1 VTVLVVPELDAKPW
15 PSLGPLVVQFIQE
28 YLTFGPGALRGQP
41 AVVDDETQG
50 LIYRMFEV
58 FPKGHALAGHRRF
71 SRAGLSLRKGV
82 AKTEKAAW
90 LAICELHPDAP
101 VRTVG
106 WKGKQPLGGGVTDP
120 YIPVVA
126 FSEQQSEELVY
137 GAMLAILQDDACPI
151 GGDFDLGQ
159 ERIMRRSGNGKAVP
173 LATSPSS
180 RDGART
186 TFQVFDETHHMV
198 SQRLKRAHQA
208 MLANLPKRTDA
219 WSLEVTTAF
228 TPGEKSVA
236 EETMDYARAVHEGRV
251 SDSRLFFFHRQASD
265 HHDLRTA
272 KGLRAAVRE
281 ASGPALKWSN
291 IESIIDQW
299 KDPSTDKAYLERV
312 WLNRIVQSSSQ
323 AFDAE
328 AWRSLVEPGEIADGA
343 VVVLGFSGARY
354 ADAAALVATDVT
366 SGRMALV
373 QAWEKGPAD
382 GDGWEVPKKELDEA
396 VASAFGRWSVWR
408 LYAMPTHWEATV
420 DAWAGRFDDPP
431 DAKDRRDHVVMW
443 RTNQHQRMALAC
455 RAFSTAIAAREITHD
470 GDQLLSR
477 HIGAANRHD
486 LRTVDEEGRKQ
497 WVIRKERPDGPRPIN
512 AAVAAILSWQARL
525 DALAEG
531 VGAGD
536 NDTWDGTVEVWN

>member
-1 VTVLVVPELDAKPW
+1 
-15 PSLGPLVVQFIQE
+15 VVQFIQE

-281 ASGPALKWSN
+281 ARRDTRCASACG
-291 IESIIDQW
+291 
-299 KDPSTDKAYLERV
+299 
-312 WLNRIVQSSSQ
+312 
-323 AFDAE
+323 
-328 AWRSLVEPGEIADGA
+328 RSLTVRSATGGKSRPTRSTSAWPRRSSAGTWPSSTPTPPTGNRMSM
-343 VVVLGFSGARY
+343 SG
-354 ADAAALVATDVT
+354 
-366 SGRMALV
+366 
-373 QAWEKGPAD
+373 QA
-382 GDGWEVPKKELDEA
+382 
-396 VASAFGRWSVWR
+396 
-408 LYAMPTHWEATV
+408 
-420 DAWAGRFDDPP
+420 
-431 DAKDRRDHVVMW
+431 
-443 RTNQHQRMALAC
+443 
-455 RAFSTAIAAREITHD
+455 STA
-470 GDQLLSR
+470 
-477 HIGAANRHD
+477 
-486 LRTVDEEGRKQ
+486 RTG
-497 WVIRKERPDGPRPIN
+497 
-512 AAVAAILSWQARL
+512 S
-525 DALAEG
+525 
-531 VGAGD
+531 
-536 NDTWDGTVEVWN
+536 